1 MEITPTSDTFRQ
13 YISFW
18 IGQLFSLLG
27 SSIVQFVII
36 WWVTDETGGS
46 PIYLSIASLLASL
59 PMVILTPF
67 AGVLIDRWNKKYTI
81 IATDSLQAL
90 ITFGLFL
97 TFTFGAAEVWPV
109 IIINSLRGVCQAI
122 HFPTVNAIIPFM
134 VPKDKLSRMNGVN
147 YLFTGAIQAIG
158 PSIGAFFLVFFPIPL
173 ILWVDIINFIIALI
187 PLLMITI
194 PSVNEK
200 PEKSEKTGSGFFREY
215 FRDFASGLRL
225 IKIVPGLLTLFI
237 FISIINFLG
246 VPYNTLMP
254 SFIKVN
260 HNGGPLQLAIVIGM
274 IQVGIIAGA
283 LVTSIKKTWKR
294 MARLIVL
301 GVLIG
306 ISGYL
311 ISTIA
316 PTGNFIMIGIGGFI
330 RASMVPI
337 INTMFLT
344 ILQTQIPH
352 ENQGR
357 VFSIVVAISRAVSPI
372 GMLITG
378 PLAELWGIPLLY
390 IVCIQLEVAVVA
402 ITWFCTSVKKVRYEN
417 IERLD

>member
-1 MEITPTSDTFRQ
+1 MEITPSSDNFRQ
-13 YISFW
+13 YLSFW

-36 WWVTDETGGS
+36 WWVTVETGGS

-90 ITFGLFL
+90 ITFSLFL
-97 TFTFGAAEVWPV
+97 IFSFGLAEVWPV
-109 IIINSLRGVCQAI
+109 IIINSLRGICQAI

-158 PSIGAFFLVFFPIPL
+158 PIIGAFFYAFFPITL
-173 ILWVDIINFIIALI
+173 ILWVDIFTFFIALI
-187 PLLMITI
+187 PLLLIKI

-200 PEKSEKTGSGFFREY
+200 KEGDHPSSGFLKGY
-215 FRDFASGLRL
+215 FKDFASGLKS

-237 FISIINFLG
+237 FISVINFLG

-254 SFIKVN
+254 SFISVN
-260 HNGGPLQLAIVIGM
+260 HNGEELDLAIVLGM
-274 IQVGIIAGA
+274 IQLGIIAGA
-283 LVTSIKKTWKR
+283 FVTSIKKTWKR
-294 MARLIVL
+294 MARIIVL

-306 ISGYL
+306 ISGYF

-316 PTGNFIMIGIGGFI
+316 PTGNFIMIGLGGFI

-372 GMLITG
+372 GMLISG

-390 IVCIQLEVAVVA
+390 IVCIELEVAVVA